1 MAVIT
6 IATFYRLVEYYCS
19 CTQTNSVNSVKWID
33 SLRLFIITLIMLLG
47 EEMDEK
53 DIHDRDVQ
61 MLQQSDGMSL
71 AVYHTVCYSA
81 CHHGYH
87 SVTVTSWH
95 MTTHHNYVIC
105 TN

>member
-19 CTQTNSVNSVKWID
+19 CTQTNNSVKWVD
-33 SLRLFIITLIMLLG
+33 CLRLFIITLTMFLG

-71 AVYHTVCYSA
+71 AVYHTVC
-81 CHHGYH
+81 
-87 SVTVTSWH
+87 
-95 MTTHHNYVIC
+95 
-105 TN
+105 